1 MFLANVNLTARLAA
15 ACRSGGQQLTG
26 RRLDI
31 GLTHQA
37 LADQDRL
44 GVRGRVRAVDL
55 GVAQNDVGIRTDV
68 LDCCPKAEGMMML
81 IRAMSPDVVAVDEIG
96 TGEDIRAIESVVNCG
111 CKLLATVHGN
121 SMEDMKQKPLLNRLV
136 ESHVFE
142 RYIVLDAKPHAGS
155 VQAIF
160 DGRGTTLY
168 RREAFL

>member
-1 MFLANVNLTARLAA
+1 M
-15 ACRSGGQQLTG
+15 RSE
-26 RRLDI
+26 R
-31 GLTHQA
+31 
-37 LADQDRL
+37 
-44 GVRGRVRAVDL
+44 
-55 GVAQNDVGIRTDV
+55 
-68 LDCCPKAEGMMML
+68 
-81 IRAMSPDVVAVDEIG
+81 
-96 TGEDIRAIESVVNCG
+96 EDIRAIESVVNCG

>member
-1 MFLANVNLTARLAA
+1 MERKWFYTDTKTEDTKP
-15 ACRSGGQQLTG
+15 SG
-26 RRLDI
+26 
-31 GLTHQA
+31 A
-37 LADQDRL
+37 
-44 GVRGRVRAVDL
+44 
-55 GVAQNDVGIRTDV
+55 
-68 LDCCPKAEGMMML
+68 
-81 IRAMSPDVVAVDEIG
+81 
-96 TGEDIRAIESVVNCG
+96 SVVNCG

-142 RYIVLDAKPHAGS
+142 RYIVLDAKPRAGS

>member
-1 MFLANVNLTARLAA
+1 
-15 ACRSGGQQLTG
+15 
-26 RRLDI
+26 
-31 GLTHQA
+31 
-37 LADQDRL
+37 
-44 GVRGRVRAVDL
+44 
-55 GVAQNDVGIRTDV
+55 
-68 LDCCPKAEGMMML
+68 MMML

-160 DGRGTTLY
+160 DGRGTTLD